1 MVKKNYF
8 HNVIRLRKGKPS
20 ESQVYWVI
28 VILNSKKASSQK
40 QVEQLGFFRHGPK
53 RLFSMDYERLAYFL
67 NKGFKLKDSVMK
79 FIYWHTTLYKKYKK
93 LIFNNKSL
101 EQKTNN
107 INFKKINIGNYQR
120 MFDEYNNIDVDY

>member
-53 RLFSMDYERLAYFL
+53 RLFSMDYKRLAYFL